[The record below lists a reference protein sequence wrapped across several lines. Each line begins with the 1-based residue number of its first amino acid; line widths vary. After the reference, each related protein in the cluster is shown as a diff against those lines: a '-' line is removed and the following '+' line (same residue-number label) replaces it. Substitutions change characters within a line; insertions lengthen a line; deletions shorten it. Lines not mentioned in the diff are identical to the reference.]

1 MPSSSRLLASAST
14 DDFDWTGLESV
25 TLGIRKYLERPSRR
39 IAAVYFPE
47 GIRIRCCCSS
57 IQRQTGRGWID
68 QPPGHGK
75 ATQTCVSLRDSLLK
89 FAQVFGVQTTH
100 TAICS
105 AQSRLDVRLARW
117 LLMADDHLHER

>member
-47 GIRIRCCCSS
+47 G
-57 IQRQTGRGWID
+57 
-68 QPPGHGK
+68 
-75 ATQTCVSLRDSLLK
+75 DS
-89 FAQVFGVQTTH
+89 
-100 TAICS
+100 CS
-105 AQSRLDVRLARW
+105 AITPRPMRPMFKAP
-117 LLMADDHLHER
+117 ERASAYLRRNCTRRPRPAYRFATRC